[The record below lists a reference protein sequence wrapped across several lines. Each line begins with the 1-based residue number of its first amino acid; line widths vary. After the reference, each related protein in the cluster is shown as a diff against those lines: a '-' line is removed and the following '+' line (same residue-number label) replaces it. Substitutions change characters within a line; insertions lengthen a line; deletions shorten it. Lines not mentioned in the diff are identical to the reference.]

1 MSSKVQQQSYT
12 SIKINEQVTR
22 LNTTDACPDQGTVWL
37 STSWEAE
44 NVLKLV
50 LVGRCSVPGAGST
63 VTEAM

>member
-12 SIKINEQVTR
+12 TIKINEQVTR
-22 LNTTDACPDQGTVWL
+22 LNNTDACPDQGTVWL
-37 STSWEAE
+37 ITSSEAE

-50 LVGRCSVPGAGST
+50 LVGRCSVLGAGST